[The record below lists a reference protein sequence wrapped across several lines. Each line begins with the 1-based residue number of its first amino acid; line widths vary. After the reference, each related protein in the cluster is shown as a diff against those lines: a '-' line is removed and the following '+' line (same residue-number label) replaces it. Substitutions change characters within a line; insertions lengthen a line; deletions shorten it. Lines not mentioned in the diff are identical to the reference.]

1 MELRYNMNRKK
12 NDMFPNIKE
21 SPNWTYNDY
30 GVHLTQCAPNMYID
44 IDNIFIRQGHNEIPL
59 HKYIH
64 DLMVVAMKEVVNE
77 HCK

>member
-1 MELRYNMNRKK
+1 MELPYNMNRKK
-12 NDMFPNIKE
+12 NDMFSNIEKKPNG
-21 SPNWTYNDY
+21 TYNDY
-30 GVHLTQCAPNMYID
+30 CVQLTQCAPSMYID
-44 IDNIFIRQGHNEIPL
+44 IDNIFIRQGHGEIPL

>member
-12 NDMFPNIKE
+12 NDMFSNIEENPNG
-21 SPNWTYNDY
+21 TYSDY
-30 GVHLTQCAPNMYID
+30 GVQLTQSAPSMYID
-44 IDNIFIRQGHNEIPL
+44 IDNIFIRQGHSKTPL

-64 DLMVVAMKEVVNE
+64 DLMVVAMKEVVDE

>member
-12 NDMFPNIKE
+12 SDMFSNIEEKPNG
-21 SPNWTYNDY
+21 TYNNY
-30 GVHLTQCAPNMYID
+30 GVQLTQCAPNMYID
-44 IDNIFIRQGHNEIPL
+44 IDNIFIRQGHSEIPL

-64 DLMVVAMKEVVNE
+64 DLMVVAMKEVVDE

>member
-1 MELRYNMNRKK
+1 MSFNIDEK
-12 NDMFPNIKE
+12 PN
-21 SPNWTYNDY
+21 NTYNGY
-30 GVHLTQCAPNMYID
+30 GVQAPSMYID
-44 IDNIFIRQGHNEIPL
+44 IDNIFIRHEHSEIPL

>member
-1 MELRYNMNRKK
+1 MVLHAHMNRKK
-12 NDMFPNIKE
+12 SDMFSNIEERPNGA
-21 SPNWTYNDY
+21 YNDY
-30 GVHLTQCAPNMYID
+30 GVQAPSVYID
-44 IDNIFIRQGHNEIPL
+44 IDNIFIRQGYSKIPL